1 MFLLLP
7 PVQLVPQRVRDR
19 QAVGQF
25 FFQNAVLSLVRVVLL
40 HEAVEQ
46 DTAVDKFDPRSTVEP
61 YIRMAR

>member
-1 MFLLLP
+1 MMAVFLLLP

-25 FFQNAVLSLVRVVLL
+25 FFQNAVLSLVRVVVLL

-46 DTAVDKFDPRSTVEP
+46 DMAVDKFDPDLLSSH
-61 YIRMAR
+61 I